1 MNTMFS
7 LALLAITTLGA
18 TGCNRNR
25 VETDVDPNAP
35 TILIVDN
42 QSFPD
47 MTIYALEG
55 GRRVRLGLAG
65 GNSQTKF
72 TLPKYLVRSMTSI
85 RFQAD
90 PIGSARAPISDE
102 IMVSVGDQVTLRIP
116 PA

>member
-1 MNTMFS
+1 MRTVTTATLF
-7 LALLAITTLGA
+7 AVIGLLAA
-18 TGCNRNR
+18 GCNRNR
-25 VETDVDPNAP
+25 VETDVDPNTP

-65 GNSQTKF
+65 GNSQTRF
-72 TLPKYLVRSMTSI
+72 TLPKYLVRSLTSI

-90 PIGSARAPISDE
+90 PIGSARAPVSDE
-102 IMVSVGDQVTLRIP
+102 ITVSPGDEVTLRIP